1 MPQRTETASPEPF
14 ARADPAEAGFSPHRL
29 RRIGEFLTAEI
40 ERDRM
45 PGAVVGIVRGGRL
58 AYLEAFGYRDK
69 AKGIPMTADSLFWI
83 ASMTKP
89 LTAAVAI
96 TLVERGSLVLD
107 AEVGEYL
114 PQFADR
120 RVADLSRST
129 SKTAVVTRPAERQP
143 TVLDLLRHTAGMPEG
158 LLGDSPVHA
167 LYADAV
173 GSGMT
178 DLTGDEF
185 AVRLSRLPLLHEP
198 GAKWHYGWGLD
209 LVGLIIESITDATLA
224 AYMHEQLMAP
234 LGMTDTTFGLP
245 GDKRERYATALP
257 ADPLTLE
264 PQELPDLSIARF
276 HSGGAGLVSTATDYL
291 SFVQLLLDK
300 GARGG
305 RHLLGR
311 KSVEYMLTDQLPPAA
326 DVSRLDKPGWNP
338 DHGFGLA
345 VAVRRRLGGL
355 AGLGSVGE
363 VTWAGAAGTYWWA
376 DPHEDLGVAFMTHIP
391 SRIQTRYH
399 QTVRA
404 LVLQALVA

>member
-1 MPQRTETASPEPF
+1 VPF
-14 ARADPAEAGFSPHRL
+14 ARAEPDEAGFSPQRL
-29 RRIGEFLTAEI
+29 PRIGEFLAAEI

-58 AYLEAFGYRDK
+58 AYLESFGYRDK
-69 AKGIPMTADSLFWI
+69 ARGIRMTADSLFWI

-89 LTAAVAI
+89 LTAATAL

-107 AEVGEYL
+107 AEIGEYL

-120 RVADLSRST
+120 RVADLRRSAG
-129 SKTAVVTRPAERQP
+129 KTAVVTRPPERQP
-143 TVLDLLRHTAGMPEG
+143 TVLDLLRHTAGIPEG

-173 GSGMT
+173 GTGMT
-178 DLTGDEF
+178 DYTGDEF
-185 AVRLSRLPLLHEP
+185 AGRLSKLPLLHEP
-198 GAKWHYGWGLD
+198 GAMWHYGWGLD
-209 LVGLIIESITDATLA
+209 LAGLIIESITGASLA
-224 AYMHEQLMAP
+224 AYMRDQLTDP
-234 LGMTDTTFGLP
+234 LGMTDTTFGLS
-245 GDKRERYATALP
+245 GDQRERYAAALP
-257 ADPLTLE
+257 ADPLTQE

-291 SFVQLLLDK
+291 SFVQFLLDK
-300 GARGG
+300 GRRDK

-311 KSVEYMLTDQLPPAA
+311 KTVEYMLTDQLPPGA
-326 DVSRLDKPGWNP
+326 DVSRLEKPGWNP

-376 DPHEDLGVAFMTHIP
+376 DPREDLGVVFMTHTP
-391 SRIQTRYH
+391 SRIQRRYH
-399 QTVRA
+399 QIVRA